1 MSYIAGMRAV
11 FLDFGTVSN
20 GDLDTGS
27 LERVI
32 PGLVLH
38 QQTSTEQ
45 VAERIAGFE
54 VVFANK
60 AIIDCATIAANP
72 QLRLIAL
79 TATGVDNVDLAA
91 ARESGIA
98 VCNLHD
104 YCTQSVIQHVFAMLL
119 ALTHRLHDY
128 GQLVRAGDW
137 EQAGQFSTFPY
148 AIRELHGRVF
158 GIVGHGTL
166 GRAVGRTAAE
176 FGMQVEIANRPGG
189 PRLEGRVD
197 LDELLPR
204 ADVLSLH
211 CPLTDA
217 TRGLISSARLAR
229 MKPDAVLINTARGA
243 LVDAAALAQA
253 LKSGRLGGAGID
265 VLEREPPAP
274 GHALLDPS
282 IPNLILT
289 PHIAWAAREARQRCL
304 DELALNVVAFNEGH
318 RRNRVC

>member
-1 MSYIAGMRAV
+1 MRAV

-20 GDLDTGS
+20 DDLDTAS
-27 LERVI
+27 LERVV
-32 PGLVLH
+32 PGLRLH
-38 QQTSTEQ
+38 EQTSAAQ

-60 AIIDCATIAANP
+60 AVINRAAIAANP

-91 ARESGIA
+91 AREAGIA

-104 YCTQSVIQHVFAMLL
+104 YCTQSVVQHVFAMLL

-128 GQLVRAGDW
+128 GQLVRAGGW
-137 EQAGQFSTFPY
+137 QQAGQFSTFPHV
-148 AIRELHGRVF
+148 IRELQGRVF
-158 GIVGHGTL
+158 GIVGLGTL
-166 GRAVGRTAAE
+166 GRAVGRTAAA
-176 FGMQVEIANRPGG
+176 FGMQVEIANRPGV
-189 PRLEGRVD
+189 PKLQGRAD

-204 ADVLSLH
+204 VDVLSLH

-217 TRGLISSARLAR
+217 TRGLIGAARLAR
-229 MKPDAVLINTARGA
+229 MKADAVLINTARGA
-243 LVDAAALAQA
+243 LVDATALAEA

-265 VLEREPPAP
+265 VLEREPPPP
-274 GHALLDPS
+274 GHPLLNPA

-304 DELALNVVAFNEGH
+304 DELALNVAAFREG
-318 RRNRVC
+318 RSRNRVC